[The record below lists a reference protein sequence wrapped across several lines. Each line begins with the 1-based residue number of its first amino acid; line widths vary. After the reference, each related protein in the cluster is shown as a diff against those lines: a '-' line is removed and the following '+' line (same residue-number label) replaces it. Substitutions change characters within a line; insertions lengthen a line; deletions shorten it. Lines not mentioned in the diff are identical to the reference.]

1 MLLRLTSFFWYNKS
15 QKGAI
20 YYLLSLR
27 PILEAERSDCTAVS
41 SRGRRLLIR
50 SCLQVL
56 LLEFPI
62 RYQDRYLLPLLV
74 SLIYIRMY
82 AQQ

>member
-20 YYLLSLR
+20 YYLL
-27 PILEAERSDCTAVS
+27 PTAYS
-41 SRGRRLLIR
+41 GGEEGLTALPFQAGRHLLIR